1 MTDKE
6 FFDKSV
12 EASTEFD
19 RLVLAHEEIA
29 RKIPDNALII
39 FEIEDDPAFTAKSK
53 EIALLRRESNQP
65 IVLVKAKRLLPP
77 LESRLLNPEV
87 ELVPNPV

>member
-6 FFDKSV
+6 FFDKAIEV
-12 EASTEFD
+12 STEFD

-29 RKIPDNALII
+29 EKVPNNALVI
-39 FEIEDDPAFTAKSK
+39 FEIEDDVEFTAKSK
-53 EIALLRRESNQP
+53 EIALLRKEPGQP

-77 LESRLLNPEV
+77 LESRLLNAKV
-87 ELVPNPV
+87 ELVSNLS